1 MEEPV
6 FIKCEP
12 GYVSGTSELNNAD
25 HDVKQP
31 TEKKMDVKTEPEDVF
46 CKPFIKEEIE
56 IQDMK
61 IETYDEENNSSAVSL
76 NNNFNLLLIMIMRSK
91 TFSASHSD
99 EYPGIP
105 GKKRH
110 TSITILL

>member
-56 IQDMK
+56 IQEEDSQWNPREE
-61 IETYDEENNSSAVSL
+61 IEDDANTVGMAGEDETTGS
-76 NNNFNLLLIMIMRSK
+76 RS
-91 TFSASHSD
+91 
-99 EYPGIP
+99 IP
-105 GKKRH
+105 VIVLTPTKHPNKKEGH
-110 TSITILL
+110 ED